1 MNGQIASCTIATMAL
16 ESLQTHARS
25 ATPLE
30 ACGLL
35 LGHAGSIRA
44 ATSTKNVAPHPERSF
59 EIDPAA
65 LLREH
70 REARGRGETVIG
82 HYHSHPNGSLE
93 PSKTDAAR
101 AIEDGQLWLIA
112 GAKGVRAWQAVTSG
126 ALHGRFA
133 PVELVVV

>member
-1 MNGQIASCTIATMAL
+1 MNGQIASCTIATVAL
-16 ESLQTHARS
+16 ESLHAHARS
-25 ATPLE
+25 AAPLE

-44 ATSTKNVAPHPERSF
+44 AISTKNVAAHPERSF

-70 REARGRGETVIG
+70 REARGRGEAVIG

-101 AIEDGQLWLIA
+101 ALEDGQLWLIVSA
-112 GAKGVRAWQAVTSG
+112 TGVHAWQAVAGG

-133 PVELVVV
+133 LVELEVV